1 MTFIFLV
8 DLNKQP
14 TAHFAFSGL
23 TATSNLNFCLDTAQ
37 TQSILQLKSLASHA
51 ALSSFNKQVRVFPG
65 RKATA
70 HENGSG
76 KRGGTVSSKECE
88 HIPQNSSSATAV
100 FIMSDS

>member
-1 MTFIFLV
+1 MTFIFLL
-8 DLNKQP
+8 DLKRQP

-23 TATSNLNFCLDTAQ
+23 TAPSNLNFCLDTPQ
-37 TQSILQLKSLASHA
+37 TQCILQLKSLATHA
-51 ALSSFNKQVRVFPG
+51 ALSSFNKQVGVFPG

-70 HENGSG
+70 RENGPG
-76 KRGGTVSSKECE
+76 ERGGTVSSKECE